1 MAEKRY
7 FIVKN
12 ITSGEVNSPQVMRLD
27 GTIGADTYS
36 LLKKDINASE
46 PTGDYVYEYMLTDDF
61 NAALS
66 LNIFTPVCHNIR
78 SYKRYDKVFCDDI
91 ILEFQSDAGALGLTD
106 TESLISEF
114 IDGTGLLDAT
124 FVKLEINSPHHAR
137 TKLNAVTPTALF
149 PQAMKDKYLAIID
162 DYLNKYPR
170 Q

>member
-1 MAEKRY
+1 MSDKRFY
-7 FIVKN
+7 LVKN
-12 ITSGEVNSPQVMRLD
+12 ITSGEVNSPQVNRVD
-27 GTIGADTYS
+27 GTIGGDTYS
-36 LLKKDINASE
+36 LLKKAIDTPE
-46 PTGDYVYEYMLTDDF
+46 PTGDYVYEYMVTEDF

-66 LNIFTPVCHNIR
+66 LNIFTPVCNAIR
-78 SYKRYDKVFCDDI
+78 AYKRYDKIFCDDI
-91 ILEFQSDAGALGLTD
+91 ILQFQSDAGALDLAD

-137 TKLNAVTPTALF
+137 TKLNAVVPTALF

-162 DYLNKYPR
+162 EYLEQYPR

>member
-1 MAEKRY
+1 MAEKRFY
-7 FIVKN
+7 IVKN
-12 ITSGEVNSPQVMRLD
+12 ITSGEVDSPQVMRLD
-27 GTIGADTYS
+27 GVIGADTYS
-36 LLKKDINASE
+36 LLKKSVDASE
-46 PTGDYVYEYMLTDDF
+46 PTGDYVHEYMSDLDF

-78 SYKRYDKVFCDDI
+78 AYKRYDKVFCDDI

-114 IDGTGLLDAT
+114 IDGTGLLDST

-137 TKLNAVTPTALF
+137 TKLNAVVPTALF
-149 PQAMKDKYLAIID
+149 PQAMKDKYLAILD